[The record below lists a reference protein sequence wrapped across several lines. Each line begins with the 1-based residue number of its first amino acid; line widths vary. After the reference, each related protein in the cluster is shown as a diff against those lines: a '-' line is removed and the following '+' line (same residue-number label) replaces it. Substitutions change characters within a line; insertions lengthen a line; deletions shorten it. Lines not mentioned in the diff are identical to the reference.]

1 VIGGGHAPVF
11 DPTTVDKMLSLK
23 PLVGLGVQSDPATNG
38 GEETILQEEFTDHG
52 CSTFE
57 VTDGL
62 LTKELAGS
70 DLQFNKTVS
79 GTLGEDDY
87 HFFQVCVAKHMHEHE
102 LSIVVTTISGEWT
115 LGVPQ
120 WLVGC
125 VVFPVRSARFP
136 CVLMFGPSRRLSEC

>member
-1 VIGGGHAPVF
+1 VRLPALAAAPQAIIVRNSELFPVISSPSAPNF
-11 DPTTVDKMLSLK
+11 DPATVDDMLSLK
-23 PLVGLGVQSDPATNG
+23 PLVGLGVQTDPAADGG
-38 GEETILQEEFTDHG
+38 GETVLQEEFTEHG

-87 HFFQVCVAKHMHEHE
+87 HFFQVCVAKHTHEHE
-102 LSIVVTTISGEWT
+102 LSIVVTTVSGT
-115 LGVPQ
+115 DQ
-120 WLVGC
+120 WG
-125 VVFPVRSARFP
+125 R
-136 CVLMFGPSRRLSEC
+136 